1 MKPTALAVLG
11 VVLIVAIVAI
21 VVLSDPDAGRAAADK
36 VVIFARSTDS
46 NSLDPQDTSSGE
58 DHLVLNNIFETLVR
72 FSDRGIDL
80 IPGLAESWIQLDDGR
95 VWEFDLRR
103 NVYFH
108 DGTLFTADAVLFTFQ
123 RLLRRPDP
131 SDPTLP
137 KKIPYQSNFQII
149 REVEPL
155 SQYKV
160 RFTLKE
166 PSGVFLRNI
175 AMFAAGIVSPDAV
188 RKHGRDFGNHPV
200 GTGPLRFVEWKKGAK
215 IELARFDRYWGAPS
229 KPDRVIFIKVED
241 ATGRVEKL
249 RTGEAH
255 VANNLAL
262 VDIKKIQEDRTLGI
276 DFEVSMN
283 VCYLGFNMRK
293 APYHDKNFRFAVAH
307 ALDRKKL
314 LETAYYG
321 LAENAKSMV
330 PPSIL
335 VPDSPIQYSYDP
347 VKAKEMLGK
356 VKVPPEPVTLWVPV
370 VSRPYMPEPRKIAIC
385 LKDDL
390 AKIGLEVRLE
400 EHPWAAYLDMVE
412 KDDHPMFLLGWST
425 DNGDA
430 DNFYY
435 ALLHGNSI
443 PSTNSSFFDHPDF
456 NRMVLEAQRTIDP
469 AERRRRYDQ
478 ADRIFQQELPTLPL
492 VHVRQAIALAKGVR
506 YDMHPI
512 DVRAYEIELK

>member
-1 MKPTALAVLG
+1 MKPTV
-11 VVLIVAIVAI
+11 VAILGIVLVVATVAI
-21 VVLSDPDAGRAAADK
+21 VVFTGPAAGRATADR
-36 VVIFARSTDS
+36 VIIFARSADS

-80 IPGLAESWIQLDDGR
+80 VPGLAESWIQLDDGR

-108 DGTLFTADAVLFTFQ
+108 DGTLFTADAVVFSFS
-123 RLLRRPDP
+123 RLIRPPDA
-131 SDPTLP
+131 SDPAIP
-137 KKIPYQSNFQII
+137 KKRPYQSNFAMID
-149 REVEPL
+149 RVEPI

-160 RFTLKE
+160 RFTLHS
-166 PSGVFLRNI
+166 PSGVFLRNV

-188 RKHGRDFGNHPV
+188 RKHGREFGNHPV
-200 GTGPLRFVEWKKGAK
+200 GTGPLRFVEWRKGTK
-215 IELARFDRYWGAPS
+215 IELARFERYWGTPS
-229 KPDRVIFIKVED
+229 RPDRVIFIKVED
-241 ATGRVEKL
+241 PAGRVEKL

-255 VANNLAL
+255 VANNIAL
-262 VDIKKIQEDRTLGI
+262 VDIRKLQEEGSLAL

-293 APYHDKNFRFAVAH
+293 PPYNDRNFRFAIAH

-314 LETAYYG
+314 VETAYYG

-330 PPSIL
+330 PPSVL
-335 VPDSPIQYSYDP
+335 VPDSPVQYSYDP
-347 VKAKEMLGK
+347 VKAKEFLAK
-356 VKVPPEPVTLWVPV
+356 VKLPPEPVTLWVPV
-370 VSRPYMPEPRKIAIC
+370 ISRPYMPEPRKIAIC

-390 AKIGLEVRLE
+390 AKIGLEVKLE

-412 KDDHPMFLLGWST
+412 REDHPMFLLGWST

-435 ALLHGNSI
+435 SLLHGNSI
-443 PSTNSSFFDHPDF
+443 PGTNSSFFDDPEF
-456 NRMVLEAQRTIDP
+456 NRLVLEAQRTIDP
-469 AERRRRYDQ
+469 AERRRRYDE
-478 ADRIFQQELPTLPL
+478 ADRIFQRELPTLPL
-492 VHVRQAIALAKGVR
+492 VHVRQAIALSKNVR

-512 DVRAYEIELK
+512 DVRAYEIEFK